1 MGEILVS
8 TTILICIVMIIRKM
22 TMGRI
27 SMSFRYALWFI
38 VALRLVVPVSI
49 GSSPFSI
56 LNLMPEKSNVIGS
69 TTESAL
75 LSTGTE
81 GSAMYASAAG
91 TNGGV
96 NERTHQENGLEQ
108 STDTIISNSNRGVNE
123 RVVGKVSQLDLRG
136 NKQRRFLMIIV
147 WAAGILIVGGYML
160 ISQICFVRYLH
171 RMRKEISAE
180 DVPVQW
186 SKRLKARKIHIYMAA
201 GIPSPCLVGRDIY
214 IEPQMLTKE
223 DTLTHIVAHE
233 YTHAVH
239 GDTIW
244 AVVRSALCAIYWFYP
259 FIWLAAYEAK
269 KDSELACDEHV
280 VRILGES
287 ERFAYG
293 RTLLT
298 LLAGTGETCKY
309 TGAVPITGGG
319 KVNIKERI
327 SVIAGKKKKSKA
339 VAIFA
344 ALITV
349 FVCGCTFTGPDMD
362 RSPSGTGKEILLK
375 NKGSLSVEN
384 MAVSEIMEEPEYLGK
399 GQAEEGQRDTEP
411 GGKNQETAAT
421 EGRIFTQQQEATV
434 AEYDAAFMEALYYTE
449 DSGLRTAEMADYA
462 AYSKYLYENA
472 DFPFADGQ
480 WYRLRQEEEN
490 GIYFYGL
497 YTQEYGFRGLKIKLG
512 DDVNTFDQTW
522 LPVAFPIDVVIMEE
536 SGEGGMPRSFA
547 FKVCVANSGSS
558 EIWRLYVADRY
569 DSGTIELSCF
579 EEEEAWKQ
587 MDAQKISILVE
598 QTEEKVELIDEED
611 MVIDVVNVSEYT
623 EMHIEKAMWDEGSLS
638 YSLEEEGD
646 SRIALVTGIGLK
658 VSGSEKT
665 FYQNLPLISFP
676 VEIGSFG
683 DRKFALGR
691 PYVSESYVSG
701 RLNG

>member
-22 TMGRI
+22 TIGRI

-49 GSSPFSI
+49 GSSPISV
-56 LNLMPEKSNVIGS
+56 LNLMPEQANVIGS
-69 TTESAL
+69 TAESAL

-91 TNGGV
+91 TNDEV
-96 NERTHQENGLEQ
+96 HERTHQENGPEQ
-108 STDTIISNSNRGVNE
+108 SADTVISNSNRGVNE
-123 RVVGKVSQLDLRG
+123 RAVGKASQLDLRE

-171 RMRKEISAE
+171 RMRKEIYAE
-180 DVPVQW
+180 DIPEQW
-186 SKRLKARKIHIYMAA
+186 SERLRARKIHIYMAA

-239 GDTIW
+239 GDTLW
-244 AVVRSALCAIYWFYP
+244 AVVRSALCAVYWFYP

-349 FVCGCTFTGPDMD
+349 FVCGCTFTGADMD

-375 NKGSLSVEN
+375 NKGSLSDEN
-384 MAVSEIMEEPEYLGK
+384 MAVSETMEEPEHAEK
-399 GQAEEGQRDTEP
+399 GQAEERQGDTGS
-411 GGKNQETAAT
+411 GGKEQEAAAT
-421 EGRIFTQQQEATV
+421 EGVAV
-434 AEYDAAFMEALYYTE
+434 AEYDAAFMEALYCTE

-472 DFPFADGQ
+472 EFPFVDGQ
-480 WYRLRQEEEN
+480 WYRLRQEEKN
-490 GIYFYGL
+490 GIDFYGL

-512 DDVNTFDQTW
+512 DDVDTFDQTW
-522 LPVAFPIDVVIMEE
+522 LPVAFPIDVVILEE

-579 EEEEAWKQ
+579 EEEEARKQ
-587 MDAQKISILVE
+587 MDAQRISIFVN
-598 QTEEKVELIDEED
+598 QVEEKAELIDEKD
-611 MVIDVVNVSEYT
+611 MVIDAADISDYT
-623 EMHIEKAMWDEGSLS
+623 EEHIEEVMWDGRSLS
-638 YSLEEEGD
+638 YSLVEEGD

-658 VSGSEKT
+658 ASGSEKL
-665 FYQNLPLISFP
+665 FYQNLPLICFP
-676 VEIGSFG
+676 VEIGSFA
-683 DRKFALGR
+683 DRKFTLGR